1 MLLNE
6 TYVTKW
12 GKTCLTI
19 LHDWCGPKYFKCN
32 IVVSASETSVL
43 IKLSEIDL

>member
-12 GKTCLTI
+12 RKTCLT
-19 LHDWCGPKYFKCN
+19 KCN

-43 IKLSEIDL
+43 MKLSEIDLQPRENSK